1 MKSAITILLVIS
13 MLSCNDDK
21 TKDHKENSES
31 TIEMVEGYFPKN
43 NLQFNQP
50 IRIITINNKQDFDQF
65 FGIAKTM
72 TNSVSEIDFEKNKV
86 IAIVARPLD
95 RKQTIHILETK
106 LKNNK
111 LAINYKLEIGEPQSS
126 TSSSLKMFKVAKS
139 VYAIDVYSN
148 DKNEVPKAAN

>member
-31 TIEMVEGYFPKN
+31 TIEVMEGYFPKN

-65 FGIAKTM
+65 FGIARTM

-86 IAIVARPLD
+86 VAIVARPLD
-95 RKQTIHILETK
+95 RKQTIHIIETK